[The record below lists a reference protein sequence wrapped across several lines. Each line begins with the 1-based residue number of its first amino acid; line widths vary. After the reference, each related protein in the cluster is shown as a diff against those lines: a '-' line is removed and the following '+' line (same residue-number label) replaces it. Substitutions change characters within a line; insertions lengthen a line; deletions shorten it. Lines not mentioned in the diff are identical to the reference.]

1 MADLEGKTIASTYE
15 SLLNVGTANNQNL
28 DGTPRV
34 IADGVGTSEDATYDD
49 EVLVALD
56 ETGLAGGGSTD
67 GNYYITIPPEGS
79 ICLRGDG
86 TNLECR
92 EVYVKCASGKTTQ
105 IEYLIAKE

>member
-1 MADLEGKTIASTYE
+1 MVMDMTVNYNKHPAKNEYRSQVTDNDSTY
-15 SLLNVGTANNQNL
+15 
-28 DGTPRV
+28 DH
-34 IADGVGTSEDATYDD
+34 